1 MSVTIS
7 LAQIPVVRGNWR
19 ENLKQHLK
27 MIEQSSKYNADVV
40 VFPELSLTGY
50 ELDLAEELALSLEP
64 SNFEELS
71 RASVQSETIIV
82 AGCPL
87 RVPDLSHPTI
97 GAVVCF
103 PDGRVEFYSKQHLHD
118 GEGNY
123 CSAGDVDYIFDVN
136 GHKIALAI
144 CADFIEAD
152 HSQRAK
158 HLGADIYLASALIS
172 ENGFDPDSKI
182 LAGIASEHGIPVL
195 LSNHISLT
203 GGWGTCGKS
212 SVWNSQGERVISAKS
227 KESGIVLCTISGCE
241 TDLNIAGKWH
251 AESN

>member
-7 LAQIPVVRGNWR
+7 LAQTAVIRGNWR

-27 MIEQSSKYNADVV
+27 MIEQSSKHNADVV

-71 RASVQSETIIV
+71 RTSVQNEIIV
-82 AGCPL
+82 VAGSPL
-87 RVPDLSHPTI
+87 RVPGLSHPTI

-118 GEGNY
+118 GEGEY
-123 CSAGDVDYIFDVN
+123 CSAGDVDYVFDVN

-152 HSQRAK
+152 HCRRAK
-158 HLGADIYLASALIS
+158 QLGADIYLASALIS
-172 ENGFDPDSKI
+172 ENGFAPDSKI
-182 LAGIASEHGIPVL
+182 LSRIASEHDIPVL
-195 LSNHISLT
+195 LSNHISVT
-203 GGWGTCGKS
+203 GGWETCGKS
-212 SVWNSQGERVISAKS
+212 SVWNAQGEHVIGANS
-227 KESGIVLCTISGCE
+227 KESGIVLCTIAGSE
-241 TDLNIAGKWH
+241 TDSNLAGKWH

>member
-19 ENLKQHLK
+19 ENLRQHLK
-27 MIEQSSKYNADVV
+27 MIEQSSNYNADVV

-71 RASVQSETIIV
+71 RSSVQSEMIIV

-87 RVPDLSHPTI
+87 RAPGLSHPTI

-118 GEGNY
+118 GEGEF
-123 CSAGDVDYIFDVN
+123 CSAGNVDYVFDVN

-152 HSQRAK
+152 HSRRAK
-158 HLGADIYLASALIS
+158 NLGADVYLASALIS
-172 ENGFDPDSKI
+172 ENGFVPDSKI
-182 LAGIASEHGIPVL
+182 LSGIASEHGIPVL
-195 LSNHISLT
+195 LSNHISVT
-203 GGWGTCGKS
+203 GGWETCGKS
-212 SVWNSQGERVISAKS
+212 SVWSSQGELVNSANS
-227 KESGIVLCTISGCE
+227 KKSGIVLCTISGCE
-241 TDLNIAGKWH
+241 TDLNLTGKWY
-251 AESN
+251 ADSI